1 MNLIKKIKFINS
13 FSFIFSP
20 RPGTV
25 AENLELIRRDISL
38 KRLEK
43 VQEYLAE
50 YQLKKNKSLENRVI
64 KVLVENQTKD
74 KLKLFGRSEY
84 LTSVILDGSIKYIGQ
99 IVHAQILR
107 SNRNTL
113 FGKII
118 KNFDKKVA

>member
-20 RPGTV
+20 RPGTI
-25 AENLELIRRDISL
+25 AENLKLINRNISL
-38 KRLEK
+38 RRLEK
-43 VQEYLAE
+43 VQKYLAE
-50 YQLKKNKSLENRVI
+50 HQLKKNKSLENKII

-84 LTSVILDGSIKYIGQ
+84 LTSVILDGNIKYVGQ
-99 IVHAQILR
+99 IVNARILR

-113 FGKII
+113 FGKIVE
-118 KNFDKKVA
+118 NFDKKVA

>member
-1 MNLIKKIKFINS
+1 M
-13 FSFIFSP
+13 
-20 RPGTV
+20 
-25 AENLELIRRDISL
+25 
-38 KRLEK
+38 
-43 VQEYLAE
+43 AE
-50 YQLKKNKSLENRVI
+50 YQFKKNKSLENRVI

>member
-1 MNLIKKIKFINS
+1 MNLIKRIKFINS
-13 FSFIFSP
+13 FSFLFSA

-25 AENLELIRRDISL
+25 AENLKLINRDTCL
-38 KRLEK
+38 KRLK
-43 VQEYLAE
+43 KIQECLAE
-50 YQLKKNKSLENRVI
+50 HQLKKNKSLENKVI

-84 LTSVILDGSIKYIGQ
+84 LTSVILDGNVKYIGQ
-99 IVHAQILR
+99 IVNVQILR

-118 KNFDKKVA
+118 KKFDKKVA